1 MIGTIRE
8 MGREDA
14 GDACGLTES
23 EEWGFDETDFSRI
36 LDLFPGGSFVVE
48 HGGKVI
54 GLVTTSSYESTGWI
68 GNVLVDVEFRS
79 EGLGAAL
86 VNRAIAHLEGRGIES
101 ILLYSYEGLENF
113 YGKLG
118 FRSLDGFATYRGRI
132 RATSRKTRTRVMEP
146 GDMPDVIRL
155 DRYSF
160 GDDRS
165 KLLYRLQG
173 EFPDGCHVLK
183 SQDEVVGY
191 SMVQPSEGVTNIGP
205 VICVGPRCES
215 LLIESI
221 GLFFEGMD
229 AFLAS
234 RKGRNDQMFL
244 ELGLEHSFGVTRM
257 VRGPE
262 PEGDPDTV
270 LAIGALEKG

>member
-1 MIGTIRE
+1 MTGTIRE

-14 GDACGLTES
+14 GKACELTES
-23 EEWGFDETDFSRI
+23 EEWGFNETDFVRI

-68 GNVLVDVEFRS
+68 GNVLVDIEFRS
-79 EGLGAAL
+79 EGLGSVL
-86 VNRAIAHLEGRGIES
+86 VNRAITYLEEKGIES
-101 ILLYSYEGLENF
+101 ILLYSYEGLDNF

-118 FRSLDGFATYRGRI
+118 FRTLDGFTAYRGRI
-132 RATSRKTRTRVMEP
+132 RATSRKTRTKIMEP
-146 GDMPDVIRL
+146 DDMPDVIRL

-165 KLLYRLQG
+165 KLLFRLQK

-191 SMVQPSEGVTNIGP
+191 SMVQPSEGLTNIGP
-205 VICVGPRCES
+205 VICIGPRCET

-221 GLFFEGMD
+221 GLYFEGMD
-229 AFLAS
+229 AFLAA
-234 RKGRNDQMFL
+234 RRGRNDQLYL
-244 ELGLEHSFGVTRM
+244 ELGLEFSFGVTRM